1 MLLRSSFAA
10 VAVAAGLLSVAAHA
24 QTMIATPNDQARA
37 LGRCFVLKTTGADRL
52 VVARWLGGAIG
63 SGDAVTS
70 LMKVDAARKAEADQ
84 AMAALFTR
92 LFTQDC
98 ADEARPLVKAAD
110 QKGLEAAGGMLGEIA
125 MRELL
130 SDAKVSTALFDY
142 LKYIDTAAFAKLQQ

>member
-1 MLLRSSFAA
+1 MSFRSWIAA
-10 VAVAAGLLSVAAHA
+10 FAVAASLFSGAANAQSMVAA
-24 QTMIATPNDQARA
+24 PNDQARA

-52 VVARWLGGAIG
+52 VVARWLGSAIG

-70 LMKVDAARKAEADQ
+70 LMKVDPAKKAEVDRT
-84 AMAALFTR
+84 MGALFTR

-125 MRELL
+125 MRELM
-130 SDAKVSTALFDY
+130 SDTKVSTALLDY